1 MKKFICGLLTV
12 LLIILFSTLIFSL
25 NFKKVVVNTISNV
38 VVKEEIVSSINDVV
52 SSFDDKVNDDV
63 LEKVEDN
70 IKQSEAIDEVTE
82 DIFDEVMG
90 YLNNG
95 DEIVIANI
103 DGELEKLID
112 ENKDTLKDYGIEIT
126 EEDKQEII
134 DSIALDDLINEAINV
149 LREHHKTALIEINQG
164 AIVVGDIHGNLTD
177 LVRILLANG
186 LPPVARYL
194 FLGDFVDRGPF
205 SIEVISLI
213 LALKVLYPECIY
225 IIRGNHEVRDVNRI
239 YGFHDEIEKL
249 RHSATSSLSG
259 STATSSL
266 SGSTAISSLS
276 GSTATSSLS
285 GSTATSSPADAAD
298 DGVRGAGAGAAAAGS
313 AARQQ
318 ASPAPSSRGQASYL
332 H

>member
-38 VVKEEIVSSINDVV
+38 VVKEEIVSSINDVI
-52 SSFDDKVNDDV
+52 SSFDDKVNDEV

-134 DSIALDDLINEAINV
+134 DSIALDDLINEKIEEEVMIVKDNMSSEELFVLNIYNVLTSSTLQIGMIIGIIAIIVIIALIKKRLYKWMINV
-149 LREHHKTALIEINQG
+149 GIALCCVGIVNVIFMP
-164 AIVVGDIHGNLTD
+164 IVVNLIRGVITIDIDGIVTNGYIALGIG
-177 LVRILLANG
+177 ILLIVVHLLLNK
-186 LPPVARYL
+186 
-194 FLGDFVDRGPF
+194 F
-205 SIEVISLI
+205 I
-213 LALKVLYPECIY
+213 K
-225 IIRGNHEVRDVNRI
+225 
-239 YGFHDEIEKL
+239 KK
-249 RHSATSSLSG
+249 
-259 STATSSL
+259 
-266 SGSTAISSLS
+266 
-276 GSTATSSLS
+276 
-285 GSTATSSPADAAD
+285 
-298 DGVRGAGAGAAAAGS
+298 
-313 AARQQ
+313 
-318 ASPAPSSRGQASYL
+318 
-332 H
+332 

>member
-25 NFKKVVVNTISNV
+25 NFKKVVVSTISNV

-103 DGELEKLID
+103 DSELEKLID
-112 ENKDTLKDYGIEIT
+112 ENKDTLEDYGIEIT

-134 DSIALDDLINEAINV
+134 DSIALDDLINEKIEEEVMIVKDNMSSEELFVLNIYNVLTSSTLQIAMVIGIIAITVIIALIKKSLYKWMINV
-149 LREHHKTALIEINQG
+149 GIALCCVGIVNVMFMP
-164 AIVVGDIHGNLTD
+164 IVVNLIRGVISIDIGGIVTNGYIALGIG
-177 LVRILLANG
+177 ILLIVVHLLLNK
-186 LPPVARYL
+186 
-194 FLGDFVDRGPF
+194 F
-205 SIEVISLI
+205 
-213 LALKVLYPECIY
+213 
-225 IIRGNHEVRDVNRI
+225 IR
-239 YGFHDEIEKL
+239 KK
-249 RHSATSSLSG
+249 
-259 STATSSL
+259 
-266 SGSTAISSLS
+266 
-276 GSTATSSLS
+276 
-285 GSTATSSPADAAD
+285 
-298 DGVRGAGAGAAAAGS
+298 
-313 AARQQ
+313 
-318 ASPAPSSRGQASYL
+318 
-332 H
+332 